1 MSSRVVTNAVFGGLS
16 VLMSKMWWVW
26 TILWKYFS
34 EDQLLPSLVGQIL
47 LPFVKRQ
54 NKVVHLLPRCEFKAK
69 HFSHSSPVPDKPSQD
84 FYFFF
89 ILKFPGNSQ
98 SFHFYSHFYL
108 PKNIPNN
115 TPDNLDKPDNPSKK
129 WPNKAFAIFCD
140 FAISEVVSVFKS
152 FARFLLPFILLG
164 VSLIMLSFEKSRF
177 GNLPFRRCYC
187 YLLTI

>member
-1 MSSRVVTNAVFGGLS
+1 MSSRVVTNSVFGGLS

-54 NKVVHLLPRCEFKAK
+54 NKGVHLLPRCEFKAK

-108 PKNIPNN
+108 NKKIFQITHQIIQINQIIPQKSDQ
-115 TPDNLDKPDNPSKK
+115 TKLLRYFVISQSLK
-129 WPNKAFAIFCD
+129 W
-140 FAISEVVSVFKS
+140 
-152 FARFLLPFILLG
+152 
-164 VSLIMLSFEKSRF
+164 
-177 GNLPFRRCYC
+177 
-187 YLLTI
+187 